1 MNCSKCDLYFSS
13 PGCLSIHEKSCRL
26 SKSLINHL
34 KNDYINGLSI
44 RKLNLKYG
52 CSKSLISNLILD
64 IVRTKSESSKL
75 AHSLYADKFKHSE
88 ESKQKLRE
96 KRIKWMKENPE
107 KTAWRTSNL
116 SYPEK
121 VFLNKIKYIEYDK
134 KYKIEREKS
143 VFPFYIDFA
152 FIEQKLAIEIDG
164 SQHLLPDRVLSDE
177 RKDTFLKEN
186 GWIIVRFTASEVI
199 KNVDLVISKL
209 DSLLNAT
216 IE

>member
-44 RKLNLKYG
+44 RKLNLKY
-52 CSKSLISNLILD
+52 
-64 IVRTKSESSKL
+64 
-75 AHSLYADKFKHSE
+75 A
-88 ESKQKLRE
+88 
-96 KRIKWMKENPE
+96 
-107 KTAWRTSNL
+107 
-116 SYPEK
+116 EK
-121 VFLNKIKYIEYDK
+121 VFLNKIKDIEYDK

>member
-1 MNCSKCDLYFSS
+1 
-13 PGCLSIHEKSCRL
+13 
-26 SKSLINHL
+26 
-34 KNDYINGLSI
+34 
-44 RKLNLKYG
+44 
-52 CSKSLISNLILD
+52 
-64 IVRTKSESSKL
+64 
-75 AHSLYADKFKHSE
+75 
-88 ESKQKLRE
+88 
-96 KRIKWMKENPE
+96 MKENPE

-121 VFLNKIKYIEYDK
+121 VFLNKIKDIEYDK